1 MTGSQWATPI
11 FGKKRVELNS
21 VQELIYYPELLCCR
35 DEGWS
40 IVEYGHIFAE
50 RPGVY
55 TKEQLLAW
63 KQLESYNYFHYGYV
77 GSVRI

>member
-1 MTGSQWATPI
+1 MHKQEVNEPRPLG
-11 FGKKRVELNS
+11 GKKRVELNS
-21 VQELIYYPELLCCR
+21 MQELIYYSELLCCSN
-35 DEGWS
+35 EGWS

-63 KQLESYNYFHYGYV
+63 KQLESYINYFHMQY
-77 GSVRI
+77 